1 MRGLETICIGIK
13 KIINNINIYIHKQ
26 IIINNYVMV
35 IININNSYNNNIIII
50 TKYQNISKLKNNLI
64 ILIKYHNIDKLNNI
78 VKLNNILNIFK
89 DKTK

>member
-35 IININNSYNNNIIII
+35 ITSIKNSYNNNIIMI
-50 TKYQNISKLKNNLI
+50 TKYQNISRLKNNLI
-64 ILIKYHNIDKLNNI
+64 IKYHNIDKLNNI
-78 VKLNNILNIFK
+78 VKLNNILNICK